1 MAEKL
6 TAKKRKEDLN
16 RLFAE
21 YNRRL
26 GMLYGSYVRKLLAL
40 GYSED
45 VLESDAL
52 FNFDNFPLLK
62 ARLEDIFNDYFQNS
76 MLCYKSGI
84 TSGVSLAYAHDN
96 DAIGQF
102 SVLTDKA
109 LETARKTAAAT
120 FIANRLNSKI
130 GLNLAQSVWNYCQQ
144 TKAEF
149 EMAMSNVIADGLG
162 KGESAEEVG
171 RRIRQY
177 LNNPDMMY
185 RRYHTV
191 KVLKNG
197 QKKDIV
203 TWRRK
208 RIIDGRV
215 RFVEEPLEHV
225 GLGVY
230 RSARKN
236 ALRVARTEINAAYHT
251 ARNERWA
258 NEPFVIGQH
267 IHVSPQHDPEE
278 DADICDELEGY
289 YPKGFVWNGWHPQC
303 YAEGTQVLT
312 TKGWKE
318 FKDVTTQDIVY
329 SLNPQTREIEET
341 SIVGVQKYP
350 YNGELIHFFNR
361 SLECLVTPEHQMVYI
376 SKSGAH
382 EIKKCNATE
391 YKPSMGAFYRSAV
404 NTAKDRTNIMFGDK
418 NIPFDVYCEFMG
430 YYLAD
435 GSMQHDYGIV
445 LSQEKGQPAWKRM
458 QTCIK
463 KMGFTPH
470 VYKSTI
476 VLYHRAFGQELL
488 KYGTAHYKYIPQEIL
503 NASKRQIQIF
513 LDAYIVCDGHIKK
526 PRPFMGNRG
535 HVCTPNHGER
545 MYFTSSPQMAA
556 EIGLLLLKVGHRPS
570 YRIMSPKNTVK
581 KDGTVIKQRYDC
593 YRISECDSATATVFN
608 KEKVEYIGFVYDV
621 TLENNHIMYIQKD
634 GKCFWGSN
642 CMCTSDPVMIS
653 GEERKDF
660 YKRLFKGEDMSNYV
674 SPNRIKDMP
683 DQYKRYIEDN
693 ADKIVDA
700 YKRDKLAWHL
710 ASNKS
715 YWIKY
720 LNATQRKQMGADAM
734 SRREAIQEI
743 AKARH
748 AKRDAESIKRRAEQ
762 RQRRLATE
770 RAYVH
775 YGESVL
781 RYMNGIKDV
790 DTSALKTALEARD
803 YVNIY
808 EEAKALK
815 EQGKKILSL
824 SRLENPILVARNY
837 SMSEAIAINK
847 AIEAR
852 LARESVELLPRK
864 RFLESEI
871 KWVEEHKKYDTW
883 KVAQDAYKKE
893 LRIVERKIDIKAV
906 ADSVSDALAYATLS
920 KSRKIKEL
928 ASEINHILT
937 RRNVDLDLAKSKAQ
951 EINRKYQ
958 QLLKNKLKSP
968 KLLKETAVNHETIE
982 DLKKRLGTKFPKTL
996 EYLEDAISEYEKN
1009 SRYYGVTAKTHK
1021 NEIELLM
1028 QKVFS
1033 EHDLGMN
1040 IKDSILEKVLN
1051 SKFMNTFETGSSGGY
1066 LGSTST
1072 TGKISPTHSRLS
1084 AAHKMFGLPRKD
1096 LAVQQLDRKEY
1107 EKYGNLLDHNILRSM
1122 QNNTARSYGNV
1133 EVRFKKDKVVA
1144 TWTAGDSLGV
1154 RYQPSLVSDPKACS
1168 FDDFYNTPTSIDIQT
1183 TNLVEFKKEHIS
1195 SYLELQYHG
1204 QLTIDCIESI
1214 TYPYD
1219 ILDGSH
1225 DKILKIA
1232 KEFKK
1237 KGASIYYIKGNALFE
1252 L

>member
-45 VLESDAL
+45 VLENDAL

-62 ARLEDIFNDYFQNS
+62 ARLEEIFNDYFQNS
-76 MLCYKSGI
+76 MLCYKSGM

-289 YPKGFVWNGWHPQC
+289 YPKDFVWNSWHPQ
-303 YAEGTQVLT
+303 
-312 TKGWKE
+312 
-318 FKDVTTQDIVY
+318 
-329 SLNPQTREIEET
+329 
-341 SIVGVQKYP
+341 
-350 YNGELIHFFNR
+350 
-361 SLECLVTPEHQMVYI
+361 
-376 SKSGAH
+376 
-382 EIKKCNATE
+382 
-391 YKPSMGAFYRSAV
+391 
-404 NTAKDRTNIMFGDK
+404 
-418 NIPFDVYCEFMG
+418 
-430 YYLAD
+430 
-435 GSMQHDYGIV
+435 
-445 LSQEKGQPAWKRM
+445 
-458 QTCIK
+458 
-463 KMGFTPH
+463 
-470 VYKSTI
+470 
-476 VLYHRAFGQELL
+476 
-488 KYGTAHYKYIPQEIL
+488 
-503 NASKRQIQIF
+503 
-513 LDAYIVCDGHIKK
+513 
-526 PRPFMGNRG
+526 
-535 HVCTPNHGER
+535 
-545 MYFTSSPQMAA
+545 
-556 EIGLLLLKVGHRPS
+556 
-570 YRIMSPKNTVK
+570 
-581 KDGTVIKQRYDC
+581 
-593 YRISECDSATATVFN
+593 
-608 KEKVEYIGFVYDV
+608 
-621 TLENNHIMYIQKD
+621 
-634 GKCFWGSN
+634 

-653 GEERKDF
+653 GEERKQF
-660 YKRLFKGEDMSNYV
+660 YKRLLNGEDMSNYV
-674 SPNRIKDMP
+674 SPNRIKDVP

-710 ASNKS
+710 ANNKS
-715 YWIKY
+715 YWTKF
-720 LNATQRKQMGADAM
+720 LNAIQRKEMGVDAM
-734 SRREAIQEI
+734 SRREVIQEI
-743 AKARH
+743 TKARH
-748 AKRDAESIKRRAEQ
+748 AKRDAEAIKRKIEQ
-762 RQRRLATE
+762 RQKRLATE

-775 YGESVL
+775 YGKNVM
-781 RYMNGIKDV
+781 RYMNDIKDI
-790 DTSALKTALEARD
+790 DTSALKTALATKD
-803 YVNIY
+803 YANIY
-808 EEAKALK
+808 KEAKILK

-824 SRLENPILVARNY
+824 SRLDNPILVARNY
-837 SMSEAIAINK
+837 SMSEAIAINN

-852 LARESVELLPRK
+852 LARESAELLPRK
-864 RFLESEI
+864 LFLESEI
-871 KWVEEHKKYDTW
+871 RWVEEHKKYDTW

-906 ADSVSDALAYATLS
+906 ADSVSEALAYASLS

-928 ASEINHILT
+928 ASEINYILT
-937 RRNVDLDLAKSKAQ
+937 RRNVDLTLAKTKAQ
-951 EINRKYQ
+951 EINKKYQ
-958 QLLKNKLKSP
+958 QLLKNRLKSP
-968 KLLKETAVNHETIE
+968 KVLEETAVNHETIE

-1009 SRYYGVTAKTHK
+1009 SRFYGVAAKTHK
-1021 NEIELLM
+1021 NEIEKLM
-1028 QKVFS
+1028 QKVFD

-1051 SKFMNTFETGSSGGY
+1051 SKFMNTFETGSSGDY

-1072 TGKISPTHSRLS
+1072 TGKISPTHSRLN
-1084 AAHKMFGLPRKD
+1084 AAHQLFGLPQQD
-1096 LAVQQLDRKEY
+1096 LLTQQLARTEY
-1107 EKYGNLLDHNILRSM
+1107 EKYGNLLDHNILRSI

-1168 FDDFYNTPTSIDIQT
+1168 YDDFYNTPTTSNIQT
-1183 TNLVEFKKEHIS
+1183 SNLVEFKKSYIS

-1225 DKILKIA
+1225 DKFLKVA

-1237 KGASIYYIKGNALFE
+1237 KGASIYYIKGNALCE

>member
-16 RLFAE
+16 KLFAE

-26 GMLYGSYVRKLLAL
+26 GMLYSGYVKKLLAL

-52 FNFDNFPLLK
+52 FNFDNFPVLK
-62 ARLEDIFNDYFQNS
+62 ARLNEIFNDYFQNS

-84 TSGVSLAYAHDN
+84 TSGVSLAYSHDN
-96 DAIGQF
+96 DALEQF

-120 FIANRLNSKI
+120 FIANRLNAKN

-149 EMAMSNVIADGLG
+149 EMAMSNVIADGLE
-162 KGESAEEVG
+162 KGTSAEEVG

-225 GLGVY
+225 GQGVY

-236 ALRVARTEINAAYHT
+236 ALRVARTEINAAYHK
-251 ARNERWA
+251 ARNGRWA

-267 IHVSPQHDPEE
+267 IHISPQHDPDE

-289 YPKGFVWNGWHPQC
+289 YPKDFDWDGWHPQ
-303 YAEGTQVLT
+303 
-312 TKGWKE
+312 
-318 FKDVTTQDIVY
+318 
-329 SLNPQTREIEET
+329 
-341 SIVGVQKYP
+341 
-350 YNGELIHFFNR
+350 
-361 SLECLVTPEHQMVYI
+361 
-376 SKSGAH
+376 
-382 EIKKCNATE
+382 
-391 YKPSMGAFYRSAV
+391 
-404 NTAKDRTNIMFGDK
+404 
-418 NIPFDVYCEFMG
+418 
-430 YYLAD
+430 
-435 GSMQHDYGIV
+435 
-445 LSQEKGQPAWKRM
+445 
-458 QTCIK
+458 
-463 KMGFTPH
+463 
-470 VYKSTI
+470 
-476 VLYHRAFGQELL
+476 
-488 KYGTAHYKYIPQEIL
+488 
-503 NASKRQIQIF
+503 
-513 LDAYIVCDGHIKK
+513 
-526 PRPFMGNRG
+526 
-535 HVCTPNHGER
+535 
-545 MYFTSSPQMAA
+545 
-556 EIGLLLLKVGHRPS
+556 
-570 YRIMSPKNTVK
+570 
-581 KDGTVIKQRYDC
+581 
-593 YRISECDSATATVFN
+593 
-608 KEKVEYIGFVYDV
+608 
-621 TLENNHIMYIQKD
+621 
-634 GKCFWGSN
+634 

-653 GEERKDF
+653 GEERKQF
-660 YKRLFKGEDMSNYV
+660 YKRMLNGEDMSSYV
-674 SPNRIKDMP
+674 SPNSIKDVP
-683 DQYKRYIEDN
+683 DQYKRYIEAN
-693 ADKIVDA
+693 GDKIVDA
-700 YKRDKLAWHL
+700 FKRGKLAWHL
-710 ASNKS
+710 ANNKS
-715 YWIKY
+715 YWVKY
-720 LNATQRKQMGADAM
+720 LDAAQRKQMGVKTI
-734 SRREAIQEI
+734 SRREAIQAI

-748 AKRDAESIKRRAEQ
+748 AKRDVEAIKRKVEQ
-762 RQRRLATE
+762 RQKRLATE

-775 YGESVL
+775 YGKSIM
-781 RYMNGIKDV
+781 RYMDGIKDV
-790 DTSALKTALEARD
+790 DTSALKVALDAKD
-803 YVNIY
+803 YANIY
-808 EEAKALK
+808 KEAEALK

-824 SRLENPILVARNY
+824 SRLDNPILVARNY
-837 SMSEAIAINK
+837 SMSEAIAVNS
-847 AIEAR
+847 AVEAR
-852 LARESVELLPRK
+852 LARESAELLPRK

-871 KWVEEHKKYDTW
+871 RWVEEHKKYNTW

-893 LRIVERKIDIKAV
+893 LRIVEKKIEIKDV
-906 ADSVSDALAYATLS
+906 ADSVSSALAYASLS
-920 KSRKIKEL
+920 KSKKIKEL
-928 ASEINHILT
+928 ASEMNRILT
-937 RRNVDLDLAKSKAQ
+937 QKNVDLALARSKAQ

-958 QLLKNKLKSP
+958 QLLKNKTKSP
-968 KLLKETAVNHETIE
+968 KVLKETAVNHETIK

-996 EYLEDAISEYEKN
+996 EHLEDAISEYEKN
-1009 SRYYGVTAKTHK
+1009 SRFYGAAAKTHK
-1021 NEIELLM
+1021 NEIEILM
-1028 QKVFS
+1028 QQVFN

-1072 TGKISPTHSRLS
+1072 TGKISPTHSRLE
-1084 AAHKMFGLPRKD
+1084 AAHKLFGLPQRD
-1096 LAVQQLDRKEY
+1096 LLTQQLARTEY

-1168 FDDFYNTPTSIDIQT
+1168 YDDFYNTPTSSNIQT
-1183 TNLVEFKKEHIS
+1183 ANLVEFKKKHIS
-1195 SYLELQYHG
+1195 TYLELQYHG
-1204 QLTIDCIESI
+1204 QLTVDCIESI

-1225 DKILKIA
+1225 DNFLKVA

-1237 KGASIYYIKGNALFE
+1237 KGASIYYIKGNALYK

>member
-45 VLESDAL
+45 VLENDAL

-109 LETARKTAAAT
+109 LEIARKTAAAT

-251 ARNERWA
+251 ARNERWT

-463 KMGFTPH
+463 KMGVTPH

-476 VLYHRAFGQELL
+476 VLYHCAFGQELL

-513 LDAYIVCDGHIKK
+513 LDAFIVCDGHIKK

-653 GEERKDF
+653 GEERKQF
-660 YKRLFKGEDMSNYV
+660 YKRLFNGEDMSNYV

-710 ASNKS
+710 ANNKS

-748 AKRDAESIKRRAEQ
+748 AKRDANKIQQKWTLRRSGMYMERMNEVIGHLTYSDYATMGKALQKRYQDVVDALKLNKTWDINNMERLFRRFKQGVSIRERWDKLLWDGFSSEQ
-762 RQRRLATE
+762 IKNCRELEKKLGILKGRPMSWE
-770 RAYVH
+770 RADQQNANPGYV
-775 YGESVL
+775 YGVKNGYQINCATCSPTYMMRLMGFNVTADNYSNPLVEYLSKGIQCWEKWLNADGTQATWVELNQWKNARGYKDMTTL
-781 RYMNGIKDV
+781 RY
-790 DTSALKTALEARD
+790 
-803 YVNIY
+803 
-808 EEAKALK
+808 K
-815 EQGKKILSL
+815 E
-824 SRLENPILVARNY
+824 
-837 SMSEAIAINK
+837 
-847 AIEAR
+847 
-852 LARESVELLPRK
+852 
-864 RFLESEI
+864 F
-871 KWVEEHKKYDTW
+871 
-883 KVAQDAYKKE
+883 
-893 LRIVERKIDIKAV
+893 
-906 ADSVSDALAYATLS
+906 
-920 KSRKIKEL
+920 
-928 ASEINHILT
+928 
-937 RRNVDLDLAKSKAQ
+937 
-951 EINRKYQ
+951 
-958 QLLKNKLKSP
+958 
-968 KLLKETAVNHETIE
+968 IE
-982 DLKKRLGTKFPKTL
+982 DVCKEEGVYEMSIGWARGGGHSTIIQRFADGSLKRV
-996 EYLEDAISEYEKN
+996 DAQVYCQ
-1009 SRYYGVTAKTHK
+1009 RYYGV
-1021 NEIELLM
+1021 
-1028 QKVFS
+1028 
-1033 EHDLGMN
+1033 D
-1040 IKDSILEKVLN
+1040 EKM
-1051 SKFMNTFETGSSGGY
+1051 S
-1066 LGSTST
+1066 
-1072 TGKISPTHSRLS
+1072 
-1084 AAHKMFGLPRKD
+1084 
-1096 LAVQQLDRKEY
+1096 LANLC
-1107 EKYGNLLDHNILRSM
+1107 KYGEAHSK
-1122 QNNTARSYGNV
+1122 GWNV
-1133 EVRFKKDKVVA
+1133 SFIDRCRGIMRIDNKLFNPAFAKIFQVA
-1144 TWTAGDSLGV
+1144 
-1154 RYQPSLVSDPKACS
+1154 K
-1168 FDDFYNTPTSIDIQT
+1168 
-1183 TNLVEFKKEHIS
+1183 
-1195 SYLELQYHG
+1195 
-1204 QLTIDCIESI
+1204 
-1214 TYPYD
+1214 
-1219 ILDGSH
+1219 
-1225 DKILKIA
+1225 
-1232 KEFKK
+1232 
-1237 KGASIYYIKGNALFE
+1237 
-1252 L
+1252 

>member
-1 MAEKL
+1 MMSKKL
-6 TAKKRKEDLN
+6 TSKQKKEQLN
-16 RLFAE
+16 QLFAA

-26 GMLYGSYVRKLLAL
+26 DMLYSGYVKKLLAL

-45 VLESDAL
+45 VLENDAL
-52 FNFDNFPLLK
+52 FNFDNFPVLK
-62 ARLEDIFNDYFQNS
+62 ARLNEIFNDYFQNS

-84 TSGVSLAYAHDN
+84 TSGVSLAYSHDN
-96 DAIGQF
+96 DALGQF

-120 FIANRLNSKI
+120 FIANRLNAKN

-149 EMAMSNVIADGLG
+149 EMAMSNVIADGLE
-162 KGESAEEVG
+162 KGTSAEEVG

-225 GLGVY
+225 GQGVY

-236 ALRVARTEINAAYHT
+236 ALRVARTEINAAYHK
-251 ARNERWA
+251 ARNGRWA

-267 IHVSPQHDPEE
+267 IHISPQHDPDE

-289 YPKGFVWNGWHPQC
+289 YPKDFDWDGWHPQ
-303 YAEGTQVLT
+303 
-312 TKGWKE
+312 
-318 FKDVTTQDIVY
+318 
-329 SLNPQTREIEET
+329 
-341 SIVGVQKYP
+341 
-350 YNGELIHFFNR
+350 
-361 SLECLVTPEHQMVYI
+361 
-376 SKSGAH
+376 
-382 EIKKCNATE
+382 
-391 YKPSMGAFYRSAV
+391 
-404 NTAKDRTNIMFGDK
+404 
-418 NIPFDVYCEFMG
+418 
-430 YYLAD
+430 
-435 GSMQHDYGIV
+435 
-445 LSQEKGQPAWKRM
+445 
-458 QTCIK
+458 
-463 KMGFTPH
+463 
-470 VYKSTI
+470 
-476 VLYHRAFGQELL
+476 
-488 KYGTAHYKYIPQEIL
+488 
-503 NASKRQIQIF
+503 
-513 LDAYIVCDGHIKK
+513 
-526 PRPFMGNRG
+526 
-535 HVCTPNHGER
+535 
-545 MYFTSSPQMAA
+545 
-556 EIGLLLLKVGHRPS
+556 
-570 YRIMSPKNTVK
+570 
-581 KDGTVIKQRYDC
+581 
-593 YRISECDSATATVFN
+593 
-608 KEKVEYIGFVYDV
+608 
-621 TLENNHIMYIQKD
+621 
-634 GKCFWGSN
+634 

-653 GEERKDF
+653 GEERKQF
-660 YKRLFKGEDMSNYV
+660 YKRMLNGENMSGYV
-674 SPNRIKDMP
+674 SPNSIKDVP
-683 DQYKRYIEDN
+683 DQYKRYIEAN
-693 ADKIVDA
+693 GDKIVDA
-700 YKRDKLAWHL
+700 FKRGKLAWHL
-710 ASNKS
+710 ANNKS
-715 YWIKY
+715 YWLKY
-720 LNATQRKQMGADAM
+720 LDAAQRKQMGVKTI

-748 AKRDAESIKRRAEQ
+748 AKRDVEAIKRKVEQ
-762 RQRRLATE
+762 RQKRLATE
-770 RAYVH
+770 RAYAH
-775 YGESVL
+775 YGKSIM
-781 RYMNGIKDV
+781 RYMDGIKDV
-790 DTSALKTALEARD
+790 DTSALKVALDAKD
-803 YVNIY
+803 YANIY
-808 EEAKALK
+808 KEAEALK

-824 SRLENPILVARNY
+824 SRLDNPILVARNY
-837 SMSEAIAINK
+837 SMSEAIAVNS
-847 AIEAR
+847 AVEAR
-852 LARESVELLPRK
+852 LARESAELLPRK

-871 KWVEEHKKYDTW
+871 RWVEEHKKYNTW

-893 LRIVERKIDIKAV
+893 LRIVEKKIEIKDV
-906 ADSVSDALAYATLS
+906 ADSVSSALAYASLS

-928 ASEINHILT
+928 ASEMNRILT
-937 RRNVDLDLAKSKAQ
+937 QKNVDLALARSKAQ
-951 EINRKYQ
+951 EINRKYH
-958 QLLKNKLKSP
+958 QLLKNKTKSP
-968 KLLKETAVNHETIE
+968 KVLKETAVYHETIK

-996 EYLEDAISEYEKN
+996 EHLEDAISEYEKN
-1009 SRYYGVTAKTHK
+1009 SRFYGAVAKTHK
-1021 NEIELLM
+1021 NEIEILM
-1028 QKVFS
+1028 QQVFN

-1072 TGKISPTHSRLS
+1072 TGKISPTHSRLE
-1084 AAHKMFGLPRKD
+1084 AAHKLFGLPQRD
-1096 LAVQQLDRKEY
+1096 LLTQQLARTEY

-1168 FDDFYNTPTSIDIQT
+1168 YDDFYNTPTSSNIQT
-1183 TNLVEFKKEHIS
+1183 ANLVEFKKKHIS
-1195 SYLELQYHG
+1195 TYLELQYHG
-1204 QLTIDCIESI
+1204 QLTVDCIESI

-1225 DKILKIA
+1225 DIFLKVA

-1237 KGASIYYIKGNALFE
+1237 KGASIYYIKGNALYK

>member
-1 MAEKL
+1 MSKKL
-6 TAKKRKEDLN
+6 TSKQKKEQLN
-16 RLFAE
+16 QLFAA

-26 GMLYGSYVRKLLAL
+26 GMLYSGYVKKLLAL

-45 VLESDAL
+45 VLENDAL
-52 FNFDNFPLLK
+52 FNFDNFPVLK
-62 ARLEDIFNDYFQNS
+62 ARLNEIFNDYFQNS

-84 TSGVSLAYAHDN
+84 TSGVSLAYSHDN
-96 DAIGQF
+96 DALGQF

-120 FIANRLNSKI
+120 FIANRLNAKN

-149 EMAMSNVIADGLG
+149 EMAMSNVIADGLE
-162 KGESAEEVG
+162 KGTSAEEVG

-197 QKKDIV
+197 QKKDVV

-225 GLGVY
+225 GQGVY

-236 ALRVARTEINAAYHT
+236 ALRVARTEINAAYHK
-251 ARNERWA
+251 ARNGRWA

-267 IHVSPQHDPEE
+267 IHISPQHDPDE

-289 YPKGFVWNGWHPQC
+289 YPKDFDWDGWHPQ
-303 YAEGTQVLT
+303 
-312 TKGWKE
+312 
-318 FKDVTTQDIVY
+318 
-329 SLNPQTREIEET
+329 
-341 SIVGVQKYP
+341 
-350 YNGELIHFFNR
+350 
-361 SLECLVTPEHQMVYI
+361 
-376 SKSGAH
+376 
-382 EIKKCNATE
+382 
-391 YKPSMGAFYRSAV
+391 
-404 NTAKDRTNIMFGDK
+404 
-418 NIPFDVYCEFMG
+418 
-430 YYLAD
+430 
-435 GSMQHDYGIV
+435 
-445 LSQEKGQPAWKRM
+445 
-458 QTCIK
+458 
-463 KMGFTPH
+463 
-470 VYKSTI
+470 
-476 VLYHRAFGQELL
+476 
-488 KYGTAHYKYIPQEIL
+488 
-503 NASKRQIQIF
+503 
-513 LDAYIVCDGHIKK
+513 
-526 PRPFMGNRG
+526 
-535 HVCTPNHGER
+535 
-545 MYFTSSPQMAA
+545 
-556 EIGLLLLKVGHRPS
+556 
-570 YRIMSPKNTVK
+570 
-581 KDGTVIKQRYDC
+581 
-593 YRISECDSATATVFN
+593 
-608 KEKVEYIGFVYDV
+608 
-621 TLENNHIMYIQKD
+621 
-634 GKCFWGSN
+634 

-653 GEERKDF
+653 GEERKQF
-660 YKRLFKGEDMSNYV
+660 YKRMLNGENMSGYV
-674 SPNRIKDMP
+674 SPNSIKDVP
-683 DQYKRYIEDN
+683 DQYKRYIEAN
-693 ADKIVDA
+693 GDKIVDA
-700 YKRDKLAWHL
+700 FKRGKLAWHL
-710 ASNKS
+710 ANNKS
-715 YWIKY
+715 YWLKY
-720 LNATQRKQMGADAM
+720 LDAAQRKQMGVKTI

-748 AKRDAESIKRRAEQ
+748 AKRDVEAIKRKVEQ
-762 RQRRLATE
+762 RQKRLATE
-770 RAYVH
+770 RAYAH
-775 YGESVL
+775 YGKSIM
-781 RYMNGIKDV
+781 RYMDGIKDV
-790 DTSALKTALEARD
+790 DTSALKVALDAKD
-803 YVNIY
+803 YANIY
-808 EEAKALK
+808 KEAEALK

-824 SRLENPILVARNY
+824 SRLDNPILVARNY
-837 SMSEAIAINK
+837 SMSEAIAVNS
-847 AIEAR
+847 AVEAR
-852 LARESVELLPRK
+852 LARESAELLPRK

-871 KWVEEHKKYDTW
+871 RWVEEHKKYNTW

-893 LRIVERKIDIKAV
+893 LRIVEKKIEIKDV
-906 ADSVSDALAYATLS
+906 ADSVSSALAYASLS

-928 ASEINHILT
+928 ASEMNRILT
-937 RRNVDLDLAKSKAQ
+937 QKNVDLALARSKAQ

-958 QLLKNKLKSP
+958 QLLKNKTKSP
-968 KLLKETAVNHETIE
+968 KVLKETAVNHETIK

-996 EYLEDAISEYEKN
+996 EHLEDAISEYEKN
-1009 SRYYGVTAKTHK
+1009 SRFYGAAAKTHK
-1021 NEIELLM
+1021 NEIEILM
-1028 QKVFS
+1028 QQVFN

-1072 TGKISPTHSRLS
+1072 TGKISPTHSRLE
-1084 AAHKMFGLPRKD
+1084 AAHKLFGLPQRD
-1096 LAVQQLDRKEY
+1096 LLTQQLARTEY

-1168 FDDFYNTPTSIDIQT
+1168 YDDFYNTPTSSNIQT
-1183 TNLVEFKKEHIS
+1183 ANLVEFKKKHIS
-1195 SYLELQYHG
+1195 TYLELQYHG
-1204 QLTIDCIESI
+1204 QLTVDCIESI

-1225 DKILKIA
+1225 DNFLKVA

-1237 KGASIYYIKGNALFE
+1237 KGASIYYIKGNALYK